1 MLNLIIFSI
10 LIDIMMRI
18 KICGITRQEQGS
30 AIAKMGATDLGFIC
44 YPPSPRYI
52 SIEKICNIVRFLPD
66 GIGKIGVFVNENL
79 ENIEKIITQTS
90 ITGVQLHGEESP
102 QYCQE
107 IRKIFPN
114 IEIIKA
120 FKIKN
125 NDSLIA
131 IQKYS
136 NQVDTLLLD
145 AYHPQL
151 LGGTG
156 KTLNW
161 KTLKEFKPP
170 LPWFLAGGLN
180 PDNIKMALTQLWVDG
195 IDLSSG
201 VEISPGN
208 KDLKKVTQLFETIND
223 LQKKLI
229 T

>member
-1 MLNLIIFSI
+1 
-10 LIDIMMRI
+10 MRI
-18 KICGITRQEQGS
+18 KICGITKEDQGS

-52 SIEKICNIVRFLPD
+52 SIEKIQNIINLLPD
-66 GIGKIGVFVNENL
+66 TIGKIGVFVNENL

-107 IRKIFPN
+107 IRKIFPQ

-120 FKIKN
+120 FRIKN
-125 NDSLIA
+125 KDSF
-131 IQKYS
+131 IQIKKYY
-136 NQVDTLLLD
+136 NQVNTLLFD
-145 AYHPQL
+145 AYDPKL
-151 LGGTG
+151 SGGTG

-161 KTLKEFKPP
+161 ELLLEFKPP
-170 LPWFLAGGLN
+170 LPWFLAGGLS
-180 PDNIKMALTQLWVDG
+180 PDNIKIALSKLSVDG

-208 KDLKKVTQLFETIND
+208 KDLKKVTTLFEIISNFQNQIN
-223 LQKKLI
+223 K
-229 T
+229 